1 MTFPKSRALFDSFQ
15 GHGDRHLGLRHGVH
29 GARDDGRVQRD
40 RLREARAQIHV
51 LERLFGAP

>member
-1 MTFPKSRALFDSFQ
+1 MAFPRSRALFDSFQ

-51 LERLFGAP
+51 LFEAF